1 MLALSGTK
9 EYTLSM
15 KLGKTFPHKVFQAQG
30 PFLFSQV
37 RGKRLHAF
45 DGLSHL
51 LASSGSELLHKVLTG
66 FSCGDGHLS
75 GAEGSASKEASYR
88 AGKAVLAIGG
98 GSWPLFTGP
107 LHTDA

>member
-1 MLALSGTK
+1 MLALKTK

-30 PFLFSQV
+30 PFFFSQV
-37 RGKRLHAF
+37 RVKRLHAF

-51 LASSGSELLHKVLTG
+51 LASSGSELLRKVLTG
-66 FSCGDGHLS
+66 FSCGDGRLS
-75 GAEGSASKEASYR
+75 GVEGSVSKKASYR

-98 GSWPLFTGP
+98 GSWPLFTWTSP
-107 LHTDA
+107 H